1 MSEQLRERR
10 MKLVSDQRQILK
22 TADDAKRAL
31 TTDEMESFDKMN
43 DAIDSL
49 KHTIDRSEKVAAAE
63 AELEQRITLA
73 EPIETRTP
81 ETMSLAVS
89 PQVMRGTAS
98 DEYRVGFENYIRGRL
113 LNPDEQRAL
122 SEGTDSEGGYLVP
135 DQWNDRIVLK
145 LNEENVMRQ
154 LSTVIRTETGT
165 FNIPVVSN
173 SATAA
178 WISEGG
184 TITEADTVFANYTM
198 AAYKA
203 GRAMKVSRELL
214 ADQRFDLVS
223 FITDDFVRS
232 INTLAEAAYV
242 DGSGSAPQGIIYNA
256 TVNSFAGA
264 TAITADEVIDLFHA
278 LKPQYR
284 ARAST
289 AWLMADATIKLI
301 RQLKDTTNQYLWQ
314 PGLRDGE
321 PDRLLGKPVYASS
334 HCPAAISGGKSVVFA
349 DFSYFWIGD
358 RSGIEMQRVNELYAA
373 TGQVGFIGTFRTDSV
388 LTNTE
393 AAQVGQQA

>member
-1 MSEQLRERR
+1 M
-10 MKLVSDQRQILK
+10 
-22 TADDAKRAL
+22 
-31 TTDEMESFDKMN
+31 
-43 DAIDSL
+43 
-49 KHTIDRSEKVAAAE
+49 
-63 AELEQRITLA
+63 
-73 EPIETRTP
+73 
-81 ETMSLAVS
+81 
-89 PQVMRGTAS
+89 
-98 DEYRVGFENYIRGRL
+98 
-113 LNPDEQRAL
+113 
-122 SEGTDSEGGYLVP
+122 P

-373 TGQVGFIGTFRTDSV
+373 SGQVGFIGTFRTDSV

>member
-22 TADDAKRAL
+22 KADDEKRAL
-31 TTDEMESFDKMN
+31 TADEMESFDKMN
-43 DAIDSL
+43 DDINGL

-63 AELEQRITLA
+63 AEIEQRITLA
-73 EPIETRTP
+73 EPVETRTP

-98 DEYRVGFENYIRGRL
+98 DEYRAGFENYIRGRL

-301 RQLKDTTNQYLWQ
+301 RQ
-314 PGLRDGE
+314 
-321 PDRLLGKPVYASS
+321 
-334 HCPAAISGGKSVVFA
+334 
-349 DFSYFWIGD
+349 
-358 RSGIEMQRVNELYAA
+358 RSGMERQRVNELYAA
-373 TGQVGFIGTFRTDSV
+373 SGQVGFIGTFRTDSV